1 MFIDDNEIIVIGKF
15 VKIVQFREEWDID
28 VDDPEFV
35 IKKIKEAGVK
45 ADIFTFQ
52 QRLPESK
59 PKFNYTMEWDNV
71 AALPI
76 TNYDDWF
83 KSVLHQNPRN
93 KIKIAQKKGVEIKI
107 YDFND
112 ETLKDMMSIYH
123 ENPFRQGAPFSHY
136 NITFERAKKGNST
149 FLDRATFVGAYYKN
163 ELIGFIKLV
172 STDKRSIR
180 TMGILSKIAHRDKA
194 PMNLLIAKAV
204 EICAEKGYPYLTYGK
219 FSYGKVGSSTLQNF
233 KLYFGF
239 ESIILPRYYIP
250 LNNWGKIIIKLKLHL
265 EMKQLLPLKLVRF
278 LLFLRKKWNVKRYAK
293 YLNNSDF

>member
-1 MFIDDNEIIVIGKF
+1 
-15 VKIVQFREEWDID
+15 
-28 VDDPEFV
+28 
-35 IKKIKEAGVK
+35 
-45 ADIFTFQ
+45 
-52 QRLPESK
+52 
-59 PKFNYTMEWDNV
+59 
-71 AALPI
+71 
-76 TNYDDWF
+76 
-83 KSVLHQNPRN
+83 
-93 KIKIAQKKGVEIKI
+93 
-107 YDFND
+107 
-112 ETLKDMMSIYH
+112 
-123 ENPFRQGAPFSHY
+123 
-136 NITFERAKKGNST
+136 
-149 FLDRATFVGAYYKN
+149 
-163 ELIGFIKLV
+163 
-172 STDKRSIR
+172 
-180 TMGILSKIAHRDKA
+180 MGILSKIAHRDKA